1 MKRIYSNEITINKK
15 EETVRLQ
22 GRVQKRRDLG
32 GLIFIDLRDK
42 KGLIQVVFNPDVS
55 KEALTVADKIR
66 TEFVVDIQGTV
77 KQRDEKQVNK
87 NIASGE
93 IEVYAE
99 HIEILSK
106 AKTPPFQVSDD
117 NINEDTRLKYRYI
130 DCRRPKLQNILK
142 TRSVINKADRDVLAG
157 EDFMDTETPVLSKS
171 TPEGA
176 RDYLVPSRV
185 HPGEFYA
192 LPQSP
197 QIYKQLLMLSGM
209 ERYYQIVKCFRD
221 EDLRADRQ
229 PEFTQI
235 DIEKSFTDQEDIIEM

>member
-1 MKRIYSNEITINKK
+1 MKRIYSNEVTINKK
-15 EETVRLQ
+15 EETVKLQ
-22 GRVQKRRDLG
+22 GWVQKRRDLG

-130 DCRRPKLQNILK
+130 DLRRPKLQNI
-142 TRSVINKADRDVLAG
+142 
-157 EDFMDTETPVLSKS
+157 
-171 TPEGA
+171 
-176 RDYLVPSRV
+176 
-185 HPGEFYA
+185 
-192 LPQSP
+192 
-197 QIYKQLLMLSGM
+197 
-209 ERYYQIVKCFRD
+209 
-221 EDLRADRQ
+221 
-229 PEFTQI
+229 
-235 DIEKSFTDQEDIIEM
+235 

>member
-1 MKRIYSNEITINKK
+1 M
-15 EETVRLQ
+15 
-22 GRVQKRRDLG
+22 
-32 GLIFIDLRDK
+32 
-42 KGLIQVVFNPDVS
+42 IQVVFNPDVS

-130 DCRRPKLQNILK
+130 DLRRPKLQNILK
-142 TRSVINKADRDVLAG
+142 TRSVINAVRDFLA
-157 EDFMDTETPVLSKS
+157 EDMDIETPVLAKS
-171 TPEGA
+171 TPEC

-185 HPGEFYA
+185 QVN
-192 LPQSP
+192 LPASVS
-197 QIYKQLLMLSGM
+197 QIYKQLLML
-209 ERYYQIVKCFRD
+209 
-221 EDLRADRQ
+221 RA
-229 PEFTQI
+229 
-235 DIEKSFTDQEDIIEM
+235 